1 MDTAYTLDHQPPSE
15 EPYVFRVIA
24 INKAGKSKPSDES
37 DFLHLRKIVVQE
49 APTIQEKLSDV
60 FIARKTTLVLTC
72 IISGTPE
79 PDIEWYHENIRVDN
93 TYTTTY
99 HKGVAKLVIE
109 STTETTAGAYKCV
122 ARNVCGNAESS
133 CMVAI
138 RELPSVHVEE
148 HFLSKKLRIDDQY
161 EVSATVTG
169 YPRPKVVWFKSKTK
183 LEAKANTKMTYE
195 EEISYLSIGKL
206 KRSHT
211 GKYVIEASNEHG
223 SSRQE
228 LNLTIID
235 KPSPPEGP
243 LIVTSVKKDSVQL
256 EWKPPRDCGG
266 LELTQYIIEKYSLDQ
281 KTWIK
286 VAEVLNDTLTY
297 NVQKLKANAQ
307 YQFRVTACNT
317 IGESEPLESDVFT
330 MRITAEKPSPPRGP
344 VQASGMTKDSFV
356 VSWEKS
362 ETDGGSAITNYI
374 IDIKKSTEKQWSQY
388 GTTTS
393 EVTHLL
399 LKDLSQSTGYD
410 IRICARNN
418 VGDSLY
424 LESEESIVTGRQPS
438 KSMFRFAQMISQLN
452 CAFAAPNTIAFQTG
466 LLHIR
471 RCKYRIAHLWCAKL
485 SPGH

>member
-1 MDTAYTLDHQPPSE
+1 MDTAYTLGNQPPTE

-24 INKAGKSKPSDES
+24 VNKAGKSQPSDES

-49 APTIQEKLSDV
+49 APIIQEKLTDIS
-60 FIARKTTLVLTC
+60 ISRKTTLVLTC

-79 PDIEWYHENIRVDN
+79 PDIEWYHENNRVDT

-99 HKGVAKLVIE
+99 HNGVAKLVIE
-109 STTETTAGAYKCV
+109 NTTETTQGAFKCV

-133 CMVAI
+133 CMVTI

-148 HFLSKKLRIDDQY
+148 RFLSKKLRIDEQY

-195 EEISYLSIGKL
+195 ENISCLSIGKL

-211 GKYVIEASNEHG
+211 GKYVIEASNEYG

-243 LIVTSVKKDSVQL
+243 LIVTPIKKDSVQL

-266 LELTQYIIEKYSLDQ
+266 LELTQYIVEKYSLDQ

-286 VAEVLNDTLTY
+286 VAEVQNDTLTY

-362 ETDGGSAITNYI
+362 ESDGGSAITHYI

-388 GTTTS
+388 GTTT
-393 EVTHLL
+393 VDITHLL

-410 IRICARNN
+410 IRICARNS

-438 KSMFRFAQMISQLN
+438 KSICSIIQMTSQLN
-452 CAFAAPNTIAFQTG
+452 CAFAAPNSIAIQTG
-466 LLHIR
+466 LLRIL
-471 RCKYRIAHLWCAKL
+471 RCKYRSNDLERAKYYH
-485 SPGH
+485 GN